1 MVTTPRRVFALL
13 FLLALGGATTSRASG
28 LDDLRWLEGTWKR
41 ETSRGVHYETWRILS
56 ERTFEGEAYLAGA
69 SGSATTV
76 TESLLLV
83 EMGGEVFYIPRPREN
98 PYPVAFRLVEATKDS
113 VTFENPAHDFPKK
126 IIYARGPDGSLS
138 ASIEGPVDGQEA
150 PQRIEYHFTRAE

>member
-1 MVTTPRRVFALL
+1 MITKPRRVFALL
-13 FLLALGGATTSRASG
+13 FLLALAGATTAGASG

-41 ETSRGVHYETWRILS
+41 ETSRGAHYETWRVLS
-56 ERTFEGEAYLAGA
+56 ERTFEGEAYVVGA
-69 SGSATTV
+69 SGGTKTV

-98 PYPVAFRLVEATKDS
+98 PYPVAFRLVETTEDA

-126 IIYARGPDGSLS
+126 IIYAKGPDGSLI

-150 PQRIEYHFTRAE
+150 PRRIDYHFTRVE